1 MRRSPAFSLMIDI
14 VDSASVSQLTLAVET
29 KSPRPTAPIEDTI
42 AAFVVATNTGM
53 FSKTPSA
60 QTTPIIVEAS
70 ESSAERC
77 EYVWRSTGV
86 QMGAYRV
93 LIGMLDAA
101 NQLGAELES
110 VRLVSSADR
119 GARLTTRDLIDP
131 PLTIKAARPPFDTR
145 VRGNLKD
152 FREPLIRLEF
162 SRAITDDELRTLS
175 PLFSAWDSVAIRGG
189 FLDTESTEDRDLD
202 IDAAL
207 ASPQTYL
214 AAPNTVEHLFDDFIG
229 GEAAFRAVLNMA
241 TKIHTAFC
249 PLTSLEIE

>member
-1 MRRSPAFSLMIDI
+1 MIDI

-29 KSPRPTAPIEDTI
+29 KSPTPTAPIEDTI

-119 GARLTTRDLIDP
+119 GAFPKSARTVLWSCPGKQRIR
-131 PLTIKAARPPFDTR
+131 AAMVSHHSFAGR
-145 VRGNLKD
+145 NLKASSTG
-152 FREPLIRLEF
+152 I
-162 SRAITDDELRTLS
+162 
-175 PLFSAWDSVAIRGG
+175 
-189 FLDTESTEDRDLD
+189 ES
-202 IDAAL
+202 
-207 ASPQTYL
+207 
-214 AAPNTVEHLFDDFIG
+214 N
-229 GEAAFRAVLNMA
+229 
-241 TKIHTAFC
+241 K
-249 PLTSLEIE
+249 SL